1 MDFESSTERTPYFL
15 AFRECAKI
23 PSSNIQL
30 HNDLTGEMFEAFTP
44 TSITF
49 SLLLSSSAIVFFKSI
64 FLGGCFFVVS
74 INWIR
79 FVVVKRKLVARKLKS
94 NTMASTASSGIQ
106 MQSSRLEQGTSSAAV
121 SAVGSEPSGPW
132 YKSGCFRIFLG
143 LFGLCVLLSIVIF
156 LTYKLVKI
164 DYPDAVPTLATPSPE
179 KPTSTTRR
187 RSTTSSPKPTELVK
201 TTIDGGSLTLPAIV
215 FTHRSTSVRTSTS
228 SQKTHTASSTT
239 QSPSEG
245 TSSTLPPSTPSSSPP
260 TDSMKTTLDGGD
272 LQLPALVFKPSA
284 VVDDVSHGLIHRS
297 RKPKV

>member
-1 MDFESSTERTPYFL
+1 MNP
-15 AFRECAKI
+15 
-23 PSSNIQL
+23 
-30 HNDLTGEMFEAFTP
+30 
-44 TSITF
+44 
-49 SLLLSSSAIVFFKSI
+49 SAIVFFKSI
-64 FLGGCFFVVS
+64 FLGGCFFVLS

-79 FVVVKRKLVARKLKS
+79 FVRVPVFRCNLLDWSKGQVLLLSLRLDL
-94 NTMASTASSGIQ
+94 
-106 MQSSRLEQGTSSAAV
+106 SRLVRGTRV
-121 SAVGSEPSGPW
+121 VFPDL
-132 YKSGCFRIFLG
+132 FG

-187 RSTTSSPKPTELVK
+187 RSSTTSSPKPTELVK

-239 QSPSEG
+239 QSTSEG
-245 TSSTLPPSTPSSSPP
+245 TTSTLPPSTPSSSPP

-272 LQLPALVFKPSA
+272 LQLPALVFKHPDPA